1 MKPFERDAQGLP
13 HFPVAQLSIQGKAGY
28 KQGWATSPG
37 SPQHTRLI
45 PTFRGMCSSS
55 HAHSCATVSKS
66 SCCCYLGQQLIF
78 KTPGPILTHLSR
90 AVKMSLVCCRID
102 SATCSLALTQN
113 VIYLDTTPD
122 EHLQALKSSSH
133 LPSAYKSQDTELTAG
148 FKLLITWWLSPIHFP
163 AHPSHLW
170 PHGKQTKH
178 QGHSDPH
185 PTFMATA
192 PVA

>member
-1 MKPFERDAQGLP
+1 
-13 HFPVAQLSIQGKAGY
+13 
-28 KQGWATSPG
+28 
-37 SPQHTRLI
+37 
-45 PTFRGMCSSS
+45 
-55 HAHSCATVSKS
+55 
-66 SCCCYLGQQLIF
+66 
-78 KTPGPILTHLSR
+78 
-90 AVKMSLVCCRID
+90 MSLVCCRID
-102 SATCSLALTQN
+102 SATCSPALTQN
-113 VIYLDTTPD
+113 VIYSDTTPD

-148 FKLLITWWLSPIHFP
+148 FKLLITWWLSQIHFP